1 MKSTPKKDCFVFSS
15 VMRPLSSEAPAIN
28 SMKTGRTVELVESV
42 ELAGTTLYWKSSVEF
57 DVELVGIVASSV
69 ELV

>member
-1 MKSTPKKDCFVFSS
+1 
-15 VMRPLSSEAPAIN
+15 MRPLSSEAPAIN